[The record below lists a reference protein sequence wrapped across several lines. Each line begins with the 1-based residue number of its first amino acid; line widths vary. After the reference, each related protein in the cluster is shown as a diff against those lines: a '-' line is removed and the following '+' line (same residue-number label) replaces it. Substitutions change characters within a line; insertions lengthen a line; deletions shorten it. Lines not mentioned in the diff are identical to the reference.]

1 VNRTQR
7 GSSFSQSSH
16 ETFTDGCDVNNK
28 SVGNSDLKYGRGL
41 EKAWE
46 RNVGKKKKIARDVV
60 EMATEEEENATDV
73 AAMGR
78 S

>member
-1 VNRTQR
+1 VAW
-7 GSSFSQSSH
+7 
-16 ETFTDGCDVNNK
+16 K
-28 SVGNSDLKYGRGL
+28 
-41 EKAWE
+41 KAWE